1 MRAGIMVPQGAAGEF
16 DGWEPRAAWERSLSI
31 ARHAEILGFDSLWV
45 PDHFHN
51 WVIGRMSDG
60 RPTDGAESMSFESF
74 VTLAALARETRHVL
88 LGQLVL
94 CAGFRNPALTAKM
107 ISTLDLVSGG
117 RAVLA
122 IGAGWYE
129 GEWRAYG
136 YDYPPTRERLE
147 GLREQLEVITRMLE
161 PGRATFEGA
170 RHRVRDAVNEPKGL
184 QRPRVPIVVG
194 GNGPEVTWRLAAR
207 YADELNLDGL
217 EAPGIAEA
225 LPIIRQR
232 CEEIGRDPG
241 SLKVSALVYWGDRA
255 GQERIEELQ
264 WLGELGLSRVQ
275 WLPRRSV
282 ESDEVLETYAADCRD
297 ARVELLDDAPRG
309 L

>member
-1 MRAGIMVPQGAAGEF
+1 MRAGIMVPQGAAGEY
-16 DGWEPRAAWERSLSI
+16 DGWEPRAAWERTLAI
-31 ARHAEILGFDSLWV
+31 ARHAEALGFDSLWV

-51 WVIGRMSDG
+51 WVIGRMSEGQATQDAG
-60 RPTDGAESMSFESF
+60 GMSFESF
-74 VTLAALARETRHVL
+74 VTLAALARETRQVL

-136 YDYPPTRERLE
+136 YDFPPTRARLDA
-147 GLREQLEVITRMLE
+147 LREQLEIITRMLE

-170 RHRVRDAVNEPKGL
+170 RYRVHEAANEPKGL
-184 QRPRVPIVVG
+184 QHPRVPIVLG

-207 YADELNLDGL
+207 HADELNLDGL
-217 EAPGIAEA
+217 EAPRIAES
-225 LPIIRQR
+225 LPVIRQR
-232 CEEIGRDPG
+232 CEEIGRDPDT
-241 SLKVSALVYWGDRA
+241 LRVSALLYWGDRA
-255 GQERIEELQ
+255 GQERVEELQ
-264 WLGELGLSRVQ
+264 WLRQLGLCRVQ

-282 ESDEVLETYAADCRD
+282 DGDEVLEAYAADCRE
-297 ARVELLDDAPRG
+297 AGVELLSASS
-309 L
+309 